1 MNSISVPGI
10 NIESPA
16 HKAAIFSAI
25 GVVLGAAL
33 IYYMILPL
41 SRRIATCRSETEAAI
56 TANDRMT
63 AVIRTTNTIKAKVAE
78 LQQQYAALQEKG
90 ILTPLL
96 NSYAMRAKTLVQPY
110 AAHCGLTIE
119 NVREL
124 PPIPLQQ
131 PQPLKDSAFCR
142 QPIEFTASGSYAQ
155 LSDFIATVERELPLS
170 ILSSLKVTPQQRLPE
185 IHKIQISFE
194 WPTRTGQIAE
204 PQTVPKP

>member
-10 NIESPA
+10 NIESPM
-16 HKAAIFSAI
+16 HKAAILSAI
-25 GVVLGAAL
+25 GIVLGAAL
-33 IYYMILPL
+33 IYFMILPL
-41 SRRIATCRSETEAAI
+41 RNRIELSRKEIDETVI
-56 TANDRMT
+56 TSDRMS
-63 AVIRTTNTIKAKVAE
+63 ALIRTTNDKKDHVAE
-78 LQQQYAALQEKG
+78 LQQRYAALQEQG

-110 AAHCGLTIE
+110 AVHCGLTIE

-142 QPIEFTASGSYAQ
+142 QPIEFTASGSYTQ
-155 LSDFIATVERELPLS
+155 LCTFITSVERELPMS

-194 WPTRTGQIAE
+194 WPTRTGQIDE
-204 PQTVPKP
+204 PPTVPKP